1 MAGDNRYSYNEMSNK
16 VEQADRSQIHRRRR
30 GEGTGEV
37 ESLRGRTDVGKMGDR
52 VARATTEKNPDFTSR
67 MERARKKKRQKIHDH
82 PGGDTTTSSSS
93 GSNKRQAQANPFGIG
108 SGGPSILEMGDLTG
122 YQPSTDSA
130 RTAYENILVRT
141 AETVF
146 SLVCFY
152 VFLFS

>member
-16 VEQADRSQIHRRRR
+16 VEQADRSQIHRRSR

-52 VARATTEKNPDFTSR
+52 VARAVEKTEFASR
-67 MERARKKKRQKIHDH
+67 VERARKKRQKRDDH
-82 PGGDTTTSSSS
+82 PGDIISSSS
-93 GSNKRQAQANPFGIG
+93 NKRPAHQANIGIG

-130 RTAYENILVRT
+130 RTAYENILVR
-141 AETVF
+141 AGEF
-146 SLVCFY
+146 PPF
-152 VFLFS
+152 FLLYDAS